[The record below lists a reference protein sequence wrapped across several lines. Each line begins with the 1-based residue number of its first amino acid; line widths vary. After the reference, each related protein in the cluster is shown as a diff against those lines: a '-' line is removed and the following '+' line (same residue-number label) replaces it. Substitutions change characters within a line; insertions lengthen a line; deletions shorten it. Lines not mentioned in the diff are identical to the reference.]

1 MFIIQ
6 AIGHPVHWLKM
17 AGKIEIETY
26 FENSSTSRAM
36 MASIPTLP
44 KPNSRSVLKAN
55 LHRKFCKNY
64 KFVTN
69 LPV

>member
-17 AGKIEIETY
+17 MGKIEIETC

-36 MASIPTLP
+36 MASIPTFP
-44 KPNSRSVLKAN
+44 EAKFSQRPQGKPSQKILLKTTS
-55 LHRKFCKNY
+55 L
-64 KFVTN
+64 
-69 LPV
+69 